1 MDIADRIETALN
13 GIVPVYS
20 RVPEFTAD
28 NAPSGYI
35 IYDITEKGAD
45 YSEGENRV
53 NQYFISLGVFTEKLD
68 FPLYE
73 RIKQAMYEGGFTYA
87 DGGSVGDDDIFPYV
101 THYYLDFVGAE
112 ERGGQ

>member
-1 MDIADRIETALN
+1 MDIADRIEAALN
-13 GIVPVYS
+13 SIVPTFA

-28 NAPSGYI
+28 NAPSSYI
-35 IYDITEKGAD
+35 IYDITEKGAN

-68 FPLYE
+68 FSLYE
-73 RIKQAMYEGGFTYA
+73 RIKQAMYAGGFGYA

-101 THYYLDFVGAE
+101 THYYLDFAGVEG
-112 ERGGQ
+112 RGG